1 MPEENKIKKD
11 DPQVDIDTSGP
22 DVDVNLPEE
31 KQEETGGIADI
42 QVEEKTTEKE
52 TEKETDKTFENERE
66 TKLEEGGEVE
76 KKEGKEDDKLEEY
89 SKGVQSRIA
98 KLTRKMREA
107 ERREKAALDY
117 AKAIEEKRKTTE
129 TKFSKVNEDYVK
141 QFENRVK
148 DGLDSAQKQ
157 LAIAIENSD
166 AAAQIEAQKKIAALS
181 IDEARLN
188 ALKEQQTTT
197 KEVSAPKLSD
207 ANTLPE
213 STPQSLP
220 TPDPKAEDWASNNS
234 WFGKDRAMTF
244 TAFEIHKDLVERE
257 GFDPQTDEYYAEV
270 DKRIRVEFPHKFDT
284 KETQTSKPTQNVASV
299 KRSAVRQGKQTVRLT
314 SSQVAI
320 AKKLGVPLEEYAKQI
335 KLTEGA

>member
-1 MPEENKIKKD
+1 MPEEEKKT
-11 DPQVDIDTSGP
+11 VDIDTSGP
-22 DVDVNLPEE
+22 DVDIDLPEE
-31 KQEETGGIADI
+31 KKEETGGIADI
-42 QVEEKTTEKE
+42 QVEEVKETTES
-52 TEKETDKTFENERE
+52 ETDKTYENERE

-107 ERREKAALDY
+107 ERREKAALEY
-117 AKAIEEKRKTTE
+117 AKAVEAKRQTTE

-157 LAIAIENSD
+157 LATAIENSD
-166 AAAQIEAQKKIAALS
+166 AAAQIEANKKIAALS

-213 STPQSLP
+213 STPQNSP
-220 TPDPKAEDWASNNS
+220 TPDPRAEEWAANNS
-234 WFGKDRAMTF
+234 WFGKDRAMTY
-244 TAFEIHKDLVERE
+244 TAFEIHKDLTERE
-257 GFDPQTDEYYAEV
+257 GFDPQTDEYYEEV
-270 DKRIRVEFPHKFDT
+270 NKRIRLEFPHKFDK
-284 KETQTSKPTQNVASV
+284 KESQTSKPTQNVASV
-299 KRSAVRQGKQTVRLT
+299 NRSNTRSNRKTVRLT

-335 KLTEGA
+335 KITEGA

>member
-1 MPEENKIKKD
+1 MPDEDKKMV
-11 DPQVDIDTSGP
+11 PIDTSGP
-22 DVDVNLPEE
+22 EVDINLPEE
-31 KQEETGGIADI
+31 KKEEANGIADI
-42 QVEEKTTEKE
+42 QVEETNEV
-52 TEKETDKTFENERE
+52 TEKETDKTYENERE

-107 ERREKAALDY
+107 ERREKAAIEY
-117 AKAIEEKRKTTE
+117 AKAVEEKRKTTE

-166 AAAQIEAQKKIAALS
+166 AAAQIEANKKIAALS

-188 ALKEQQTTT
+188 ALKEQQSTT

-213 STPQSLP
+213 STPKSLP
-220 TPDPKAEDWASNNS
+220 TPDPKAEDWAGKNS

-257 GFDPQTDEYYAEV
+257 GFDPQTDEYYEEV

-299 KRSAVRQGKQTVRLT
+299 KRSAVRQGRQTVRLT

>member
-1 MPEENKIKKD
+1 MPEEEKKT
-11 DPQVDIDTSGP
+11 VDIDTSGP
-22 DVDVNLPEE
+22 GAEIDIEE
-31 KQEETGGIADI
+31 KKDEAV
-42 QVEEKTTEKE
+42 VEQPEQE
-52 TEKETDKTFENERE
+52 TEKTEQGTDKTFENERE

-76 KKEGKEDDKLEEY
+76 KKEEKKDDDKLEDY

-117 AKAIEEKRKTTE
+117 AKAVEAKRQSAE
-129 TKFSKVNEDYVK
+129 TKYSKVNEDYVK

-148 DGLDSAQKQ
+148 SGLDSAQKE
-157 LAIAIENSD
+157 LASAIENSD
-166 AAAQIEAQKKIAALS
+166 AAAQIEVQKKIAALS

-188 ALKEQQTTT
+188 ALKEQQSIT
-197 KEVSAPKLSD
+197 KEEPAPKLKD
-207 ANTLPE
+207 ADNLPE

-220 TPDPKAEDWASNNS
+220 TPDPRAEAWATENT

-257 GFDPQTDEYYAEV
+257 GFDPQTTEYYDEV
-270 DKRIRVEFPHKFDT
+270 DKRIRLEFPHKFDN
-284 KETQTSKPTQNVASV
+284 KDQTSEKPTQNVASV
-299 KRSAVRQGKQTVRLT
+299 KRSTVRPGRRTVRLT

-320 AKKLGVPLEEYAKQI
+320 AKKLGVPLEEYAKQLNT
-335 KLTEGA
+335 KEGA

>member
-1 MPEENKIKKD
+1 MPEEEKKT
-11 DPQVDIDTSGP
+11 VDIDTSGP
-22 DVDVNLPEE
+22 GADISIEE
-31 KQEETGGIADI
+31 KKDEAVIEQPE
-42 QVEEKTTEKE
+42 QE
-52 TEKETDKTFENERE
+52 TEKTEEGTDKTFENERE

-76 KKEGKEDDKLEEY
+76 KKEEKKDDDKLEDY

-117 AKAIEEKRKTTE
+117 AKAVEAKRQSAE
-129 TKFSKVNEDYVK
+129 TKYSKVNEDYVK

-148 DGLDSAQKQ
+148 SGLDSAQKE
-157 LAIAIENSD
+157 LASAIENSD
-166 AAAQIEAQKKIAALS
+166 AAAQIEVQKKIAALS

-188 ALKEQQTTT
+188 ALKEQQTTK
-197 KEVSAPKLSD
+197 KEEPAPKLKD
-207 ANTLPE
+207 ADNLPE

-220 TPDPKAEDWASNNS
+220 TPDPRAEAWATDNS

-257 GFDPQTDEYYAEV
+257 GFDPQTTEYYDEV
-270 DKRIRVEFPHKFDT
+270 DKRIRLEFPHKFDN
-284 KETQTSKPTQNVASV
+284 KDQTSEKPTQNVASV
-299 KRSAVRQGKQTVRLT
+299 KRSTVRPGRRTVRLT

-320 AKKLGVPLEEYAKQI
+320 AKKLGVPLEEYAKQLNT
-335 KLTEGA
+335 KEGA

>member
-1 MPEENKIKKD
+1 MPEEEKKT
-11 DPQVDIDTSGP
+11 VDIDTSGP
-22 DVDVNLPEE
+22 GAEIDIEE
-31 KQEETGGIADI
+31 KKDEAV
-42 QVEEKTTEKE
+42 VEQPEQEKE
-52 TEKETDKTFENERE
+52 NVEQGTDKTYENERE

-76 KKEGKEDDKLEEY
+76 KKEEKKDDDKLEDY

-117 AKAIEEKRKTTE
+117 AKAVEAKRQSAESKY
-129 TKFSKVNEDYVK
+129 SKVNEDYVK

-148 DGLDSAQKQ
+148 SGLDSAQKE
-157 LAIAIENSD
+157 LASAIENSD
-166 AAAQIEAQKKIAALS
+166 AAAQIEVQKKIAALS

-188 ALKEQQTTT
+188 ALKEQQTTK
-197 KEVSAPKLSD
+197 KEEPAPKLRD
-207 ANTLPE
+207 ADNLPE

-220 TPDPKAEDWASNNS
+220 TPDPRAEAWATENS

-257 GFDPQTDEYYAEV
+257 GFDPQTTEYYDEV
-270 DKRIRVEFPHKFDT
+270 DKRIRLEFPHKFDN
-284 KETQTSKPTQNVASV
+284 KDQTSEKPTQNVASV
-299 KRSAVRQGKQTVRLT
+299 KRSTVRPGRRTVRLT

-320 AKKLGVPLEEYAKQI
+320 AKKLGVPLEEYAKQLNT
-335 KLTEGA
+335 KEGA

>member
-1 MPEENKIKKD
+1 MPEEEKKT
-11 DPQVDIDTSGP
+11 VDIDTSGP
-22 DVDVNLPEE
+22 GAEIDIEE
-31 KQEETGGIADI
+31 KKDEAVVEQPEQEKIE
-42 QVEEKTTEKE
+42 Q
-52 TEKETDKTFENERE
+52 ETDKTFENERE

-76 KKEGKEDDKLEEY
+76 KKEEKKEDDKLEDY

-117 AKAIEEKRKTTE
+117 AKAVESKRQTAENKY
-129 TKFSKVNEDYVK
+129 SKVNEDYVK

-148 DGLDSAQKQ
+148 SGLDSAQKE
-157 LAIAIENSD
+157 LASAIENSD
-166 AAAQIEAQKKIAALS
+166 AAAQIEVQKKIAALS

-188 ALKEQQTTT
+188 ALKEQQTTK
-197 KEVSAPKLSD
+197 KEEPAPKLKD
-207 ANTLPE
+207 ADNLPE

-220 TPDPKAEDWASNNS
+220 TPDPRAEAWATENS

-257 GFDPQTDEYYAEV
+257 GFDPQTTEYYDEV
-270 DKRIRVEFPHKFDT
+270 DKRIRLEFPHKFDN
-284 KETQTSKPTQNVASV
+284 KDQTSEKPTQNVASV
-299 KRSAVRQGKQTVRLT
+299 KRSTVRPGRRTVRLT

-320 AKKLGVPLEEYAKQI
+320 AKKLGVPLEEYAKQLNT
-335 KLTEGA
+335 KEGA

>member
-1 MPEENKIKKD
+1 MPEEEKKT
-11 DPQVDIDTSGP
+11 VDIDTSGP
-22 DVDVNLPEE
+22 GAEIDIEE
-31 KQEETGGIADI
+31 KKDEAV
-42 QVEEKTTEKE
+42 VEQPEQE
-52 TEKETDKTFENERE
+52 TEKKEEGTDKTFENERE

-76 KKEGKEDDKLEEY
+76 KKEEKKDDDKLEDY

-117 AKAIEEKRKTTE
+117 AKAVEAKRQSAE
-129 TKFSKVNEDYVK
+129 TKYSKVNEDYVK

-148 DGLDSAQKQ
+148 SGLDSAQKE
-157 LAIAIENSD
+157 LASAIENSD
-166 AAAQIEAQKKIAALS
+166 AAAQIEVQKKIAALS

-188 ALKEQQTTT
+188 ALKEQQTTK
-197 KEVSAPKLSD
+197 KEEPAPKLKD
-207 ANTLPE
+207 ADNLPE

-220 TPDPKAEDWASNNS
+220 TPDPRAEAWATDNS

-257 GFDPQTDEYYAEV
+257 GFDPQTTEYYDEV
-270 DKRIRVEFPHKFDT
+270 DKRIRLEFPHKFDN
-284 KETQTSKPTQNVASV
+284 KDQTSEKPTQNVASV
-299 KRSAVRQGKQTVRLT
+299 KRSTVRPGRRTVRLT

-320 AKKLGVPLEEYAKQI
+320 AKKLGVPLEEYAKQL
-335 KLTEGA
+335 KNTEGA

>member
-1 MPEENKIKKD
+1 MPEEEKKT
-11 DPQVDIDTSGP
+11 VDIDTSGP
-22 DVDVNLPEE
+22 GAEIDIEE
-31 KQEETGGIADI
+31 KKDEAV
-42 QVEEKTTEKE
+42 VEQPEQE
-52 TEKETDKTFENERE
+52 TEKTEQGTDKTFENERE

-76 KKEGKEDDKLEEY
+76 KKEEKKDDDKLEDY

-117 AKAIEEKRKTTE
+117 AKAVEAKRQSAESKY
-129 TKFSKVNEDYVK
+129 SKVNEDYVK

-148 DGLDSAQKQ
+148 SGLDSAQKE
-157 LAIAIENSD
+157 LASAIENSD
-166 AAAQIEAQKKIAALS
+166 AAAQIEVQKKIAALS

-188 ALKEQQTTT
+188 ALKEQQTIK
-197 KEVSAPKLSD
+197 KEEPAPKLKD
-207 ANTLPE
+207 ADNLPE

-220 TPDPKAEDWASNNS
+220 TPDPRAEAWATENS

-257 GFDPQTDEYYAEV
+257 GFDPQTTEYYDEV
-270 DKRIRVEFPHKFDT
+270 DKRIRLEFPHKFDN
-284 KETQTSKPTQNVASV
+284 KDQTSEKPTQNVASV
-299 KRSAVRQGKQTVRLT
+299 KRSTVRPGRRTVRLT

-320 AKKLGVPLEEYAKQI
+320 AKKLGVPLEEYAKQLNT
-335 KLTEGA
+335 KEGA

>member
-1 MPEENKIKKD
+1 MPEEEKKT
-11 DPQVDIDTSGP
+11 VDIDTSGP
-22 DVDVNLPEE
+22 GAEIDIEE
-31 KQEETGGIADI
+31 KKDEAV
-42 QVEEKTTEKE
+42 VEQPEQE
-52 TEKETDKTFENERE
+52 TEKKEEGTDKTFENERE

-76 KKEGKEDDKLEEY
+76 KKEEKKDDDKLEDY

-117 AKAIEEKRKTTE
+117 AKAVEAKRQSAE
-129 TKFSKVNEDYVK
+129 TKYSKVNEDYVK

-148 DGLDSAQKQ
+148 SGLDSAQKE
-157 LAIAIENSD
+157 LASAIENSD
-166 AAAQIEAQKKIAALS
+166 AAAQIEVQKKIAALS

-188 ALKEQQTTT
+188 ALKEQQSTT
-197 KEVSAPKLSD
+197 KEEPAPKLKD
-207 ANTLPE
+207 ADNLPE

-220 TPDPKAEDWASNNS
+220 TPDPRAEAWATENT

-257 GFDPQTDEYYAEV
+257 GFDPQTTEYYDEV
-270 DKRIRVEFPHKFDT
+270 DKRIRLEFPHKFDN
-284 KETQTSKPTQNVASV
+284 KDQTSEKPTQNVASV
-299 KRSAVRQGKQTVRLT
+299 KRSTVRPGRRTVRLT

-320 AKKLGVPLEEYAKQI
+320 AKKLGVPLEEYAKQLNT
-335 KLTEGA
+335 KEGA